1 MPLTLA
7 HPLAVAP
14 LARTGL
20 PLGALVVGT
29 IVPDLP
35 VFARAV
41 PGVDTAG
48 QLLGDPQLPMMAD
61 QYRLLHSPLGL
72 VTVNIVIGLVVLA
85 LWWWLLRPAYRDALP
100 ARLRGR
106 THAASAGAPTWLLAI
121 PALLIG
127 SLSHIVW
134 DQFTH
139 RTTWISQRI
148 DVLQTTVVGIP
159 VTSLLQYG
167 SGIFG
172 TIGVAVWL
180 FLRISR
186 PPEGATVLQRLPE
199 DTVPQRLQGITVWM
213 FALPVVAG
221 LVAFSVVLYRWTQ
234 DVQQTLESFA
244 FDAVTTTASTM
255 LCAAIIMAIGHR
267 VVSARGSARG
277 RRSPRH

>member
-61 QYRLLHSPLGL
+61 QYRLLHSLLGL

-85 LWWWLLRPAYRDALP
+85 LWWWLLRPAYRDALT

-106 THAASAGAPTWLLAI
+106 THAAPAGALTWLLAI

-148 DVLQTTVVGIP
+148 DVLQSTVVGIP

-186 PPEGATVLQRLPE
+186 LPE
-199 DTVPQRLQGITVWM
+199 EATVPQRLPGITVWM
-213 FALPVVAG
+213 FALPVAAG
-221 LVAFSVVLYRWTQ
+221 LVAFSVVLYRAAQ
-234 DVQQTLESFA
+234 AGAQQTLESFA
-244 FDAVTTTASTM
+244 FDAVTTTVSTM
-255 LCAAIIMAIGHR
+255 LCAAIVMAIGHR
-267 VVSARGSARG
+267 VVSARIAARG
-277 RRSPRH
+277 RLSPRH